1 MQFLENSSHGVNCVS
16 DYTAA
21 THVCMNQNENDK
33 AKYKV
38 CLTDATM
45 DLEACS
51 LEDLILDDNKF
62 KKYDVDSTAYMNLK
76 QVLET
81 QREMEALL
89 KAVTLT
95 YHRYEEKKAG
105 SLKAEAFKK
114 YENKFQAEKNSIDLE
129 VKITKKRN
137 QIDEA
142 GTSESQHNEMV
153 EKYMKSLTKFK
164 DLLAKNAKDFKIADG
179 VRQEAQL
186 EYNEAKKAKAEA
198 KEAYEQKVRDIYHNG
213 KLTDAYTRVLNTEV
227 GNIREAEAKLLEL
240 IYSREVQPKHIER
253 DGVKVSAWL
262 AGPEMEPEKHDFF
275 RAKPHAVFTEK
286 EQIVKDT
293 QSSL

>member
-1 MQFLENSSHGVNCVS
+1 MQFLENTSHGVTCVS
-16 DYTAA
+16 EYTAA
-21 THVCMNQNENDK
+21 THVCMNQNPDDK
-33 AKYKV
+33 NKYKA

-62 KKYDVDSTAYMNLK
+62 KKYDVDTTAYLNLK

-114 YENKFQAEKNSIDLE
+114 YETKFAAEKKSIDLE

-137 QIDEA
+137 QIDET
-142 GTSESQHNEMV
+142 GTLESQRSGLV
-153 EKYMKSLTKFK
+153 EKYSKSLKEF
-164 DLLAKNAKDFKIADG
+164 
-179 VRQEAQL
+179 
-186 EYNEAKKAKAEA
+186 KAK
-198 KEAYEQKVRDIYHNG
+198 
-213 KLTDAYTRVLNTEV
+213 
-227 GNIREAEAKLLEL
+227 LE
-240 IYSREVQPKHIER
+240 
-253 DGVKVSAWL
+253 
-262 AGPEMEPEKHDFF
+262 
-275 RAKPHAVFTEK
+275 
-286 EQIVKDT
+286 
-293 QSSL
+293 